1 MWFKVRKK
9 LFDKL
14 GGKYLLEVSEVG
26 YRKTCKQVKAVVKE
40 IAKEKGTIMIE
51 NGDNFSD
58 AWWH

>member
-26 YRKTCKQVKAVVKE
+26 YGKTRKQVKAVVKE
-40 IAKEKGTIMIE
+40 IAKEKGIIMIE
-51 NGDNFSD
+51 NGDKFSD
-58 AWWH
+58 AWWS